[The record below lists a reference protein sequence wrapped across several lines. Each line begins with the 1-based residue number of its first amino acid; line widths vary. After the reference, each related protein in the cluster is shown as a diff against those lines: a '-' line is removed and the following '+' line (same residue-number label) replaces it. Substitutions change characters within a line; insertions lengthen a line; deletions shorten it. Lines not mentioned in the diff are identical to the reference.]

1 MTNMVD
7 ELVEAIESNTPQNRS
22 LLSEFLDHVST
33 RTIPNDE
40 VIRWLKAVHA
50 NSISAADTA
59 FLTKKMMD
67 SGTVLSWNSG
77 IIVDK
82 HSTGGVGDKMSLI
95 LAPLLACMGLS
106 VPMLA
111 GRGLGH
117 TGGTIDKLESIQGFR
132 TNLSGEEIKK
142 AVENVGCCIT
152 AQSSE
157 IAPADS
163 LLYALRDISETI
175 DSIPLITASIISKKA
190 AEGLGCL
197 VLDVKCGDA
206 AFTKNVEDAEELSLS
221 MQNVA
226 EMLGIKCV
234 AQITHMDNPIGDYI
248 GNALEVIESILIMKG
263 YSESLWIENGY
274 NREPDSLNIV
284 LMQACELA
292 KLAGK
297 YISENETYPWM
308 LRLINDGSV
317 LNKFIEMCVNQGV
330 DKKYMLELVEDPSI
344 LLGENYVD
352 VLSAKSGFVEEIDSL
367 KLAKIARK
375 HRAGRFEFGEQINH
389 STGFI
394 IQKPPT
400 AEVKE
405 GDTLAR
411 FYFDYSPNEAEI
423 NEISDCFKM
432 CPNKPTSKSRLI
444 KRVGARNE
452 IDFWQ
457 IG

>member
-1 MTNMVD
+1 MTMTIMVD
-7 ELVEAIESNTPQNRS
+7 ILIEAIESNTPQNRT

-33 RTIPNDE
+33 RTIPNEE
-40 VIRWLKAVHA
+40 VIRWLKAVHKY
-50 NSISAADTA
+50 SISAEDTA
-59 FLTKKMMD
+59 FLTKKMMN

-132 TNLSGEEIKK
+132 TNLSAEEIKR
-142 AVENVGCCIT
+142 AVDTVGCCIT

-163 LLYALRDISETI
+163 LLYALRDISDTI

-190 AEGLGCL
+190 AEGLDCL
-197 VLDVKCGDA
+197 VLDVKCGKA
-206 AFTKNVEDAEELSLS
+206 AFMKNVNDAEELSLS
-221 MQNVA
+221 MQNVS

-234 AQITHMDNPIGDYI
+234 AQITHMDSPIGDYI

-263 YSESLWIENGY
+263 ENE
-274 NREPDSLNIV
+274 RSDCLNIV

-292 KLAGK
+292 ELAGEF
-297 YISENETYPWM
+297 ISEDATYQWM

-317 LNKFIEMCVNQGV
+317 LNKFIEMCINQGV
-330 DKKYMLELVEDPSI
+330 DRKYMLELVENPSI
-344 LLGENYVD
+344 LLGEDYVD
-352 VLSAKSGFVEEIDSL
+352 VLSTKSGFVEEIDSL

-375 HRAGRFEFGEQINH
+375 HRAGRFEFGEEINH

-394 IQKPPT
+394 IRKPPT

-405 GDTLAR
+405 GDTLTR
-411 FYFDYSPNEAEI
+411 FYFDYSPNEKEI
-423 NEISDCFKM
+423 NEISDCFKF
-432 CPNKPTSKSRLI
+432 CTNKPISKHRLI
-444 KRVGARNE
+444 KRVGARKE
-452 IDFWQ
+452 IDFWHLS
-457 IG
+457 

>member
-7 ELVEAIESNTPQNRS
+7 ILIEAIGSNTPQNRT

-33 RTIPNDE
+33 RTIPNEE
-40 VIRWLKAVHA
+40 VIRWLKAVHKY
-50 NSISAADTA
+50 SISSEDTA
-59 FLTKKMMD
+59 FLTKKMMN

-117 TGGTIDKLESIQGFR
+117 TGGTIDKLESIQGYR
-132 TNLSGEEIKK
+132 TNLSAEEIMR
-142 AVENVGCCIT
+142 AVDTVGCCIT

-163 LLYALRDISETI
+163 LLYALRDISDTI

-190 AEGLGCL
+190 AEGLDCL
-197 VLDVKCGDA
+197 VLDVKCGKA
-206 AFTKNVEDAEELSLS
+206 AFMKNVDDAEELSLS

-248 GNALEVIESILIMKG
+248 GNALEVIESIMIMKG
-263 YSESLWIENGY
+263 ENE
-274 NREPDSLNIV
+274 RSDCLNIV

-292 KLAGK
+292 ELAGK
-297 YISENETYPWM
+297 YTSEDVTYQWM
-308 LRLINDGSV
+308 LRLINDGYV

-330 DKKYMLELVEDPSI
+330 DREYMLELVEDPSI
-344 LLGENYVD
+344 LLGEDYVD
-352 VLSAKSGFVEEIDSL
+352 VLSTSSGFIEEIDSL
-367 KLAKIARK
+367 KLATIARK
-375 HRAGRFEFGEQINH
+375 HRAGRFEFGEEINP

-394 IQKPPT
+394 IQKPAT

-405 GDTLAR
+405 GDTLIR
-411 FYFDYSPNEAEI
+411 FYFDYSPNEKEI
-423 NEISDCFKM
+423 SEISDCFKL
-432 CPNKPTSKSRLI
+432 CPSKPVSKHRLI

-452 IDFWQ
+452 IDFWHLS
-457 IG
+457 

>member
-1 MTNMVD
+1 MTTMVD
-7 ELVEAIESNTPQNRS
+7 KLIEAIQSNTPQNRT

-33 RTIPNDE
+33 RTIPNEE
-40 VIRWLKAVHA
+40 VIRWLKAVHKY
-50 NSISAADTA
+50 SISAEDTA
-59 FLTKKMMD
+59 FLTKKMMN

-77 IIVDK
+77 IVVDK

-132 TNLSGEEIKK
+132 TNLSSKEIKR
-142 AVENVGCCIT
+142 AVDTVGCCIT

-163 LLYALRDISETI
+163 LLYALRDISDTI

-190 AEGLGCL
+190 AEGLDCL
-197 VLDVKCGDA
+197 VLDVKCGKA
-206 AFTKNVEDAEELSLS
+206 AFMKNVDDAEELSLS

-263 YSESLWIENGY
+263 ENE
-274 NREPDSLNIV
+274 RSDCLNIV

-292 KLAGK
+292 ELAGK
-297 YISENETYPWM
+297 FISEDATYQWM

-330 DKKYMLELVEDPSI
+330 EEKYMLELVEDPSI
-344 LLGENYVD
+344 LLGEDYVD
-352 VLSAKSGFVEEIDSL
+352 VLATKSGFIEEIDSL
-367 KLAKIARK
+367 KLANIARK
-375 HRAGRFEFGEQINH
+375 HRAGRFEFGEEINH

-400 AEVKE
+400 AEVKV
-405 GDTLAR
+405 GDTLVR
-411 FYFDYSPNEAEI
+411 FYFDYSPNEKEI
-423 NEISDCFKM
+423 NEISDCFKL
-432 CPNKPTSKSRLI
+432 CSSKPVSKHRLI

-452 IDFWQ
+452 IDFWHLS
-457 IG
+457 

>member
-1 MTNMVD
+1 MTMTTMVD
-7 ELVEAIESNTPQNRS
+7 KLIEAIQSNTPQNRT

-33 RTIPNDE
+33 RTIPNEE
-40 VIRWLKAVHA
+40 VIRWLKAVHKY
-50 NSISAADTA
+50 SISAEDTA
-59 FLTKKMMD
+59 FLTQKMMN

-132 TNLSGEEIKK
+132 TNLSSKEIKR
-142 AVENVGCCIT
+142 AVDTVGCCIT

-163 LLYALRDISETI
+163 LLYALRDISDTI

-190 AEGLGCL
+190 AEGLDCL
-197 VLDVKCGDA
+197 VLDVKCGKA
-206 AFTKNVEDAEELSLS
+206 AFMKNVDDAEELSLS

-263 YSESLWIENGY
+263 ENE
-274 NREPDSLNIV
+274 RSDCLNIV

-292 KLAGK
+292 ELAG
-297 YISENETYPWM
+297 
-308 LRLINDGSV
+308 
-317 LNKFIEMCVNQGV
+317 
-330 DKKYMLELVEDPSI
+330 
-344 LLGENYVD
+344 
-352 VLSAKSGFVEEIDSL
+352 
-367 KLAKIARK
+367 
-375 HRAGRFEFGEQINH
+375 
-389 STGFI
+389 
-394 IQKPPT
+394 
-400 AEVKE
+400 
-405 GDTLAR
+405 
-411 FYFDYSPNEAEI
+411 
-423 NEISDCFKM
+423 
-432 CPNKPTSKSRLI
+432 
-444 KRVGARNE
+444 
-452 IDFWQ
+452 
-457 IG
+457 

>member
-1 MTNMVD
+1 MTTMVD
-7 ELVEAIESNTPQNRS
+7 ILIEAIESNTPQNRT

-33 RTIPNDE
+33 RTIPNEE
-40 VIRWLKAVHA
+40 VIRWLKAVHKY
-50 NSISAADTA
+50 SISAEDTA
-59 FLTKKMMD
+59 FLTKKMMN

-132 TNLSGEEIKK
+132 TNLSAEEIKR
-142 AVENVGCCIT
+142 AVDTVGCCIT

-163 LLYALRDISETI
+163 LLYALRDISDTI

-190 AEGLGCL
+190 AEGLDCL
-197 VLDVKCGDA
+197 VLDVKCGKA
-206 AFTKNVEDAEELSLS
+206 AFMKNVNDAEELSLS
-221 MQNVA
+221 MQNVS

-234 AQITHMDNPIGDYI
+234 AQITHMDSPIGDYI

-263 YSESLWIENGY
+263 ENE
-274 NREPDSLNIV
+274 RSDCLNIV

-292 KLAGK
+292 ELAGEF
-297 YISENETYPWM
+297 ISEDATYQWM

-317 LNKFIEMCVNQGV
+317 LNKFIEMCINQGV
-330 DKKYMLELVEDPSI
+330 DRKYMLELVENPSI
-344 LLGENYVD
+344 LLGEDYVD
-352 VLSAKSGFVEEIDSL
+352 VLSTKSGFVEEIDSL

-375 HRAGRFEFGEQINH
+375 HRAGRFEFGEEINH

-394 IQKPPT
+394 IRKPPT
-400 AEVKE
+400 AEVKV
-405 GDTLAR
+405 GDTLTR
-411 FYFDYSPNEAEI
+411 FYFDYSPNER
-423 NEISDCFKM
+423 EISEISECFKL
-432 CPNKPTSKSRLI
+432 CPSKPVSKHRLI

-452 IDFWQ
+452 IDFWHLP
-457 IG
+457 

>member
-1 MTNMVD
+1 MTIMVD
-7 ELVEAIESNTPQNRS
+7 ILIEAIESNTPQNRT

-33 RTIPNDE
+33 RTIPNEE
-40 VIRWLKAVHA
+40 VIRWLKAVHKY
-50 NSISAADTA
+50 SISAEDTA
-59 FLTKKMMD
+59 FLTKKMMN

-132 TNLSGEEIKK
+132 TNLSAEEIKR
-142 AVENVGCCIT
+142 AVDTVGCCIT

-163 LLYALRDISETI
+163 LLYALRDISDTI

-190 AEGLGCL
+190 AEGLDCL
-197 VLDVKCGDA
+197 VLDVKCGKA
-206 AFTKNVEDAEELSLS
+206 AFMKNVNDAEELSLS
-221 MQNVA
+221 MQNVS

-234 AQITHMDNPIGDYI
+234 AQITHMDSPIGDYI

-263 YSESLWIENGY
+263 ENE
-274 NREPDSLNIV
+274 RSDCLNIV

-292 KLAGK
+292 ELAGEF
-297 YISENETYPWM
+297 ISEDATYQWM

-317 LNKFIEMCVNQGV
+317 LNKFIEMCINQGV
-330 DKKYMLELVEDPSI
+330 DRKYMLELVENPSI
-344 LLGENYVD
+344 LLGEDYVD
-352 VLSAKSGFVEEIDSL
+352 VLSTKSGFVEEIDSL

-375 HRAGRFEFGEQINH
+375 HRAGRFEFGEEINH

-394 IQKPPT
+394 IRKPPT
-400 AEVKE
+400 AEVKV
-405 GDTLAR
+405 GDTLTR
-411 FYFDYSPNEAEI
+411 FYFDYSPNEKEI
-423 NEISDCFKM
+423 NEISDCFKF
-432 CPNKPTSKSRLI
+432 CTNKPISKHRLV
-444 KRVGARNE
+444 KRVGARKE
-452 IDFWQ
+452 IDFWHLS
-457 IG
+457 

>member
-1 MTNMVD
+1 MTMTSMVD
-7 ELVEAIESNTPQNRS
+7 KLVEAIESNTPQNRS

-40 VIRWLKAVHA
+40 VIRWLKAVHEH
-50 NSISAADTA
+50 SISAEDTA
-59 FLTKKMMD
+59 FLTKKMMN

-132 TNLSGEEIKK
+132 TNLSPDEIRK
-142 AVENVGCCIT
+142 AVDSVGCCIT

-163 LLYALRDISETI
+163 LLYALRDISDTI

-190 AEGLGCL
+190 AEGLDCL

-206 AFTKNVEDAEELSLS
+206 AFMKTIEDAEELSLS

-248 GNALEVIESILIMKG
+248 GNALEVIESIMIMKG
-263 YSESLWIENGY
+263 ENE
-274 NREPDSLNIV
+274 NSDSLNIV

-292 KLAGK
+292 ELAGK
-297 YISENETYPWM
+297 YISEDETYSWM

-317 LNKFIEMCVNQGV
+317 LKKFIEMCVNQGV
-330 DKKYMLELVEDPSI
+330 DNKYMLELVENPSI

-375 HRAGRFEFGEQINH
+375 HRAGRFDFGEQINH

-400 AEVKE
+400 SEVKE

-411 FYFDYSPNEAEI
+411 FYFDYTPNEEEI
-423 NEISDCFKM
+423 NEISDSFKL
-432 CPNKPTSKSRLI
+432 CPSKPTSKSRLI
-444 KRVGARNE
+444 KRVGARNK
-452 IDFWQ
+452 IDFWYLS
-457 IG
+457 

>member
-1 MTNMVD
+1 MTIMVD
-7 ELVEAIESNTPQNRS
+7 ILIEAIESNTPQNRT

-33 RTIPNDE
+33 RTIPNEE
-40 VIRWLKAVHA
+40 VIRWLKAVHKY
-50 NSISAADTA
+50 SISAEDTA
-59 FLTKKMMD
+59 FLTKKMMN

-132 TNLSGEEIKK
+132 TNLSAEEIKR
-142 AVENVGCCIT
+142 AVDTVGCCIT

-163 LLYALRDISETI
+163 LLYALRDISDTI

-190 AEGLGCL
+190 AEGLDCL
-197 VLDVKCGDA
+197 VLDVKCGKA
-206 AFTKNVEDAEELSLS
+206 AFMKNVNDAEELSLS
-221 MQNVA
+221 MQNVS

-234 AQITHMDNPIGDYI
+234 AQITHMDSPIGDYI

-263 YSESLWIENGY
+263 ENE
-274 NREPDSLNIV
+274 RSDCLNIV

-292 KLAGK
+292 ELAGEF
-297 YISENETYPWM
+297 ISEDATYQWM

-317 LNKFIEMCVNQGV
+317 LNKFIEMCINQGV
-330 DKKYMLELVEDPSI
+330 DRKYMLELVENPSI
-344 LLGENYVD
+344 LLGEDYVD
-352 VLSAKSGFVEEIDSL
+352 VLSTKSGFVEEIDSL

-375 HRAGRFEFGEQINH
+375 HRAGRFEFGEEINH

-394 IQKPPT
+394 IRKPPT
-400 AEVKE
+400 AEVKV
-405 GDTLAR
+405 GDTLTR
-411 FYFDYSPNEAEI
+411 FYFDYSPNER
-423 NEISDCFKM
+423 EISEISECFKL
-432 CPNKPTSKSRLI
+432 CPSKPVSKHRLI

-452 IDFWQ
+452 IDFWHLP
-457 IG
+457 

>member
-1 MTNMVD
+1 MTIMVD
-7 ELVEAIESNTPQNRS
+7 ILIEAIESNTPQNRT

-33 RTIPNDE
+33 RTIPNEE
-40 VIRWLKAVHA
+40 VIRWLKAVHKY
-50 NSISAADTA
+50 SISAEDTA
-59 FLTKKMMD
+59 FLTKKMMN

-132 TNLSGEEIKK
+132 TNLSAEEIKR
-142 AVENVGCCIT
+142 AVDTVGCCIT

-163 LLYALRDISETI
+163 LLYALRDISDTI

-190 AEGLGCL
+190 AEGLDCL
-197 VLDVKCGDA
+197 VLDVKCGKA
-206 AFTKNVEDAEELSLS
+206 AFMKNVNDAEELSLS
-221 MQNVA
+221 MQNVS

-234 AQITHMDNPIGDYI
+234 AQITHMDSPIGDYI

-263 YSESLWIENGY
+263 ENE
-274 NREPDSLNIV
+274 RSDCLNIV

-292 KLAGK
+292 ELAGEF
-297 YISENETYPWM
+297 ISEDATYQWM

-317 LNKFIEMCVNQGV
+317 LNKFIEMCINQGV
-330 DKKYMLELVEDPSI
+330 DRKYMLELVENPSI
-344 LLGENYVD
+344 LLGEDYVD
-352 VLSAKSGFVEEIDSL
+352 VLSTKSGFVEEIDSL

-375 HRAGRFEFGEQINH
+375 HRAGRFEFGEEINH

-394 IQKPPT
+394 IRKPPT
-400 AEVKE
+400 AEVKV
-405 GDTLAR
+405 GDTLTR
-411 FYFDYSPNEAEI
+411 FYFDYSPNER
-423 NEISDCFKM
+423 EISEISECFKL
-432 CPNKPTSKSRLI
+432 CPSKPVSKHRLI
-444 KRVGARNE
+444 KRVGARKE
-452 IDFWQ
+452 IDFWHLS
-457 IG
+457 

>member
-7 ELVEAIESNTPQNRS
+7 KLIEAIQSNTPQNRT

-33 RTIPNDE
+33 RTIPNEE
-40 VIRWLKAVHA
+40 VIRWLKAVHKY
-50 NSISAADTA
+50 SISAEDTA
-59 FLTKKMMD
+59 FLTKKMMN

-132 TNLSGEEIKK
+132 TNLSAEEIKR
-142 AVENVGCCIT
+142 AVDTVGCCIT

-163 LLYALRDISETI
+163 LLYALRDISDTI

-190 AEGLGCL
+190 AEGLDCL
-197 VLDVKCGDA
+197 VLDVKCGKA
-206 AFTKNVEDAEELSLS
+206 AFMKNVNDAEELSLS
-221 MQNVA
+221 MQNVS
-226 EMLGIKCV
+226 ELLGIKCV

-263 YSESLWIENGY
+263 ENE
-274 NREPDSLNIV
+274 RSDCLNIV

-292 KLAGK
+292 ELAGEF
-297 YISENETYPWM
+297 INEDATYQWM

-330 DKKYMLELVEDPSI
+330 DREYMQELVEDPCI
-344 LLGENYVD
+344 LLGEDYVD
-352 VLSAKSGFVEEIDSL
+352 VLTTKSGFIEEIDSL
-367 KLAKIARK
+367 KLANIARK
-375 HRAGRFEFGEQINH
+375 HRAGRFEFGEEINH

-400 AEVKE
+400 GEVKE
-405 GDTLAR
+405 GDALVR
-411 FYFDYSPNEAEI
+411 FYFDYAPNEREI
-423 NEISDCFKM
+423 NEISDCFKL
-432 CPNKPTSKSRLI
+432 CPNKPISKHRLI

-452 IDFWQ
+452 IDFLQ
-457 IG
+457 LS

>member
-7 ELVEAIESNTPQNRS
+7 TLIEAIESNTPQNRT

-33 RTIPNDE
+33 RTIPNEE
-40 VIRWLKAVHA
+40 VIRWLKAVHKY
-50 NSISAADTA
+50 SISAEDTA
-59 FLTKKMMD
+59 FLTKKMMN

-95 LAPLLACMGLS
+95 LAPLLACMGLN

-132 TNLSGEEIKK
+132 TDLSGEEIKR
-142 AVENVGCCIT
+142 AVDTVGCCIT

-163 LLYALRDISETI
+163 LLYALRDISDTI

-190 AEGLGCL
+190 AEGLDCL
-197 VLDVKCGDA
+197 VLDVKCGKA
-206 AFTKNVEDAEELSLS
+206 AFMKNVDDAEELSLS

-226 EMLGIKCV
+226 EILGIKCV

-263 YSESLWIENGY
+263 ENE
-274 NREPDSLNIV
+274 RSDCLNVV

-292 KLAGK
+292 VLAGK
-297 YISENETYPWM
+297 YISEHDTYSRM

-330 DKKYMLELVEDPSI
+330 EREYMLELVENPSI
-344 LLGENYVD
+344 LLGEDYVD
-352 VLSAKSGFVEEIDSL
+352 VLSTDSGFVEEIDSL
-367 KLAKIARK
+367 KLATIARE

-400 AEVKE
+400 AEVKK
-405 GDTLAR
+405 GDTLVR
-411 FYFDYSPNEAEI
+411 FYFDYSPNEREI
-423 NEISDCFKM
+423 NEISDCFKL
-432 CPNKPTSKSRLI
+432 CSSKPIIQSRLI

-452 IDFWQ
+452 IDFWHLS
-457 IG
+457 

>member
-1 MTNMVD
+1 MATMVD
-7 ELVEAIESNTPQNRS
+7 ILIEAIESNTPQNRI
-22 LLSEFLDHVST
+22 LLSEFLDLVST

-40 VIRWLKAVHA
+40 VIRWLKAVHEY
-50 NSISAADTA
+50 SISAEDTA
-59 FLTKKMMD
+59 FLTKKMMN
-67 SGTVLSWNSG
+67 SGTVLNWNSG

-132 TNLSGEEIKK
+132 TNLSAEEIQT
-142 AVENVGCCIT
+142 AVETVGCCIT

-163 LLYALRDISETI
+163 LLYALRDISDTI

-190 AEGLGCL
+190 AEGLDCL
-197 VLDVKCGDA
+197 VLDVKCGKA
-206 AFTKNVEDAEELSLS
+206 AFMKNVNDAEELSLS
-221 MQNVA
+221 MQNVS

-263 YSESLWIENGY
+263 EIE
-274 NREPDSLNIV
+274 RSDCLNVV

-292 KLAGK
+292 ELAGK
-297 YISENETYPWM
+297 YTSEDDTYQWM

-317 LNKFIEMCVNQGV
+317 LNKFVEMCVNQGV
-330 DKKYMLELVEDPSI
+330 DKEYMLELVEDPSV
-344 LLGENYVD
+344 LLGEDYVD
-352 VLSAKSGFVEEIDSL
+352 VISTKSGFIEEIDSL
-367 KLAKIARK
+367 KLATTARK
-375 HRAGRFEFGEQINH
+375 HRAGRFEFGEEINH

-394 IQKPPT
+394 IRKPP
-400 AEVKE
+400 AAKVKI

-411 FYFDYSPNEAEI
+411 FYFDYSPNER
-423 NEISDCFKM
+423 EISEISECFKL
-432 CPNKPTSKSRLI
+432 CPSKPVSKHRLI

-452 IDFWQ
+452 IDFLHLS
-457 IG
+457 